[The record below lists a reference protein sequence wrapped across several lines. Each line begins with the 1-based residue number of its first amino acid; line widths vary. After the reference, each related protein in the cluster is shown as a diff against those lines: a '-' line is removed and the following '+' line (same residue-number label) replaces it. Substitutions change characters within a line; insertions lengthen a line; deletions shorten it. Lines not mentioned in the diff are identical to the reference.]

1 MFFEWFH
8 RQVVWCLVIRV
19 FLLSVSPFGFLS
31 LLFLGYLQGGSNGVL
46 SCVKLHE
53 AGVRLQVQGTEARR
67 VPHRRTISLLQSL
80 HTNNQKQTYT
90 PPEPYLS
97 QHTSHDSHLF
107 WSPFR
112 AAGLSFENDS
122 PSLFSSGER
131 RPALNRLYKIGHSL
145 RGFTKLECP
154 ETVAVLISSTRW
166 VDPQGGIKMNLCIC
180 LRSVKNVFAR

>member
-1 MFFEWFH
+1 MCIPLTHVTVHPICGVAKNLERRSVVFFEWFH

-46 SCVKLHE
+46 SCVKLHK

-97 QHTSHDSHLF
+97 QHTSHDS
-107 WSPFR
+107 
-112 AAGLSFENDS
+112 
-122 PSLFSSGER
+122 
-131 RPALNRLYKIGHSL
+131 
-145 RGFTKLECP
+145 
-154 ETVAVLISSTRW
+154 
-166 VDPQGGIKMNLCIC
+166 Q
-180 LRSVKNVFAR
+180 